1 MFGWA
6 LKRAQKMRGAGGQS
20 LPSRVGERPFPDGTV
35 DDFCLRFQRCAR
47 TPTPLC
53 RYAYAADTSFNLALF
68 KWSLR
73 SLVEIATD
81 VLPGCCSD
89 AEVAQWRSTLQ
100 LITPYH
106 VDPATGSLMIGAG
119 LPFAHANKHFSH
131 LFSIFPLGLLQWS
144 AAADRELWTKSIGLF
159 AKLNN
164 PRPIAEEF
172 AFLGMALITAA
183 AVPGLPGGAP
193 AGWADYVLGNI
204 SDHFFKVPQL
214 GAGTLYAD
222 CSSCG
227 PVAGCRNGMASACN
241 ESPIMA
247 STATQQML
255 MQSWNSRPV
264 SIFPATP
271 ATWANA
277 SFAQMRAERAV
288 LVSAHRISGV
298 TAWIYLNATVG
309 GTVRVHSSITDL
321 VAAAGSPATVRP
333 VPATPPAPGVYT
345 VAGGRAPWSVLLYSN
360 ARGPPTAADLVV
372 SPQPG
377 GAPKLWGS
385 RPMPAPPLPPSPPPS
400 PPPPPAPLPPLP
412 PCPADGCVGCGG
424 CKWPY
429 LNPSEPTPSRPFQSD
444 LTDVTVR
451 DCEVKCAAQTGC
463 VGFTFRT
470 PDCWLYSHVSGK
482 FDHRPG

>member
-1 MFGWA
+1 
-6 LKRAQKMRGAGGQS
+6 
-20 LPSRVGERPFPDGTV
+20 
-35 DDFCLRFQRCAR
+35 
-47 TPTPLC
+47 
-53 RYAYAADTSFNLALF
+53 
-68 KWSLR
+68 
-73 SLVEIATD
+73 
-81 VLPGCCSD
+81 
-89 AEVAQWRSTLQ
+89 
-100 LITPYH
+100 
-106 VDPATGSLMIGAG
+106 
-119 LPFAHANKHFSH
+119 
-131 LFSIFPLGLLQWS
+131 
-144 AAADRELWTKSIGLF
+144 
-159 AKLNN
+159 
-164 PRPIAEEF
+164 
-172 AFLGMALITAA
+172 
-183 AVPGLPGGAP
+183 
-193 AGWADYVLGNI
+193 
-204 SDHFFKVPQL
+204 
-214 GAGTLYAD
+214 
-222 CSSCG
+222 
-227 PVAGCRNGMASACN
+227 
-241 ESPIMA
+241 
-247 STATQQML
+247 ML

-288 LVSAHRISGV
+288 LVSAQRISGV

-345 VAGGRAPWSVLLYSN
+345 VAGGSAPWSVLLYSN

-377 GAPKLWGS
+377 GAPNLWGS
-385 RPMPAPPLPPSPPPS
+385 RPMSAPPLPPSP

-429 LNPSEPTPSRPFQSD
+429 LNASEPTPSRPFQSD

-451 DCEVKCAAQTGC
+451 DCEVKC

-482 FDHRPG
+482 FDHRPGSDTSWHPRPPPHTVTPSRTPAPQLRSKIPLQTRRENVVLLARATVINHLPECL